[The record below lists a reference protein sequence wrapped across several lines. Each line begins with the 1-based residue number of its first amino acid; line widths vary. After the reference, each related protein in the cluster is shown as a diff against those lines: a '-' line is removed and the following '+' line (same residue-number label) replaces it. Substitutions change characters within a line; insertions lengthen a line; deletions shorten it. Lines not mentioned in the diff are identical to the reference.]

1 MIEVIPSLPAL
12 TFEEFRTKVGMV
24 KGLVSA
30 FQIDI
35 CDGMFTPQ
43 RSWPMNPGDKPHFES
58 IVRGKEKLPFV
69 GEIDFEVH
77 FMAHTPEKLIPD
89 WLKAGATRFLIHIEA
104 KHDFAACR
112 RVAGE
117 AELGVSLNIGT
128 DVARIADYAP
138 YISVVQLMGIAKI
151 GAQGQPFDP
160 RVLDMIAEVKARYPN
175 VIIEVDGSVNMETAP
190 SLVKA
195 GATRLAPGSY
205 VFRSENP
212 KAAIDALKAISK

>member
-12 TFEEFRTKVGMV
+12 TFEELRTKVGMV

-43 RSWPMNPGDKPHFES
+43 RSWPMNSGDKPQFED
-58 IVRGKEKLPFV
+58 IVRGKEKLPYA

-77 FMAHTPEKLIPD
+77 FMTHTPEKLIPD
-89 WLKAGATRFLIHIEA
+89 WVKAGAMRFLVHVEA
-104 KHDFAACR
+104 RHDFAACR
-112 RVAGE
+112 RAAGD

-128 DVARIADYAP
+128 DIGRVAEYAP
-138 YISVVQLMGIAKI
+138 YISVIQLMGIAKI
-151 GAQGQPFDP
+151 GAQGQPFDS
-160 RVLDMIAEVKARYPN
+160 RVLEMIAEVRERYPD
-175 VIIEVDGSVNMETAP
+175 VIIEIDGSVNMETAP

-195 GATRLAPGSY
+195 GARRLAPGSY
-205 VFRSENP
+205 VFRSQDP
-212 KAAIDALKAISK
+212 KSAIEALKNIPH